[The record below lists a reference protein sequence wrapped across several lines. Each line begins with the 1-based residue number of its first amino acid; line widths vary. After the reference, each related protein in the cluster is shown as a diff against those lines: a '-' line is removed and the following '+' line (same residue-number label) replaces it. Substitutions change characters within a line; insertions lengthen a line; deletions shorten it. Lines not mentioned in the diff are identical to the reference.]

1 MIRTRRTG
9 RGYALRGAAVVA
21 VVAMAGVTA
30 GCKEQPA
37 AGAPAASSAPAGSGS
52 ATDDAK
58 PGGGA
63 TSPSASTSASASA
76 SATPGPDQPEE
87 PKEPVT
93 ASPKPSAS
101 STAPAAD
108 PQGKVLMASGA
119 EGGQVRELQARLRQ
133 IGHFNRTPTGYYG
146 TVTVAAVQSFQGK
159 RGLVRTGKTDTVT
172 WQKLLGMTHEPTA
185 AELNPPTT
193 RPVAKPDKRCLTG
206 RVLCISKNSRTL
218 SWMIDGKVV
227 SSMDVR
233 FGSQYTPTR
242 EGTFSVYW
250 KSRHHVSSIYHTAM
264 PYAMFFSGG
273 QAVHYSSDFA
283 ARGYNGASHGCVNV
297 RDEGKIAAL
306 FAAVRTGDKV
316 VVYK

>member
-1 MIRTRRTG
+1 MIRTGRTG

-37 AGAPAASSAPAGSGS
+37 AGAPAAPSAPAGSS
-52 ATDDAK
+52 SPTDDAK
-58 PGGGA
+58 PGGA
-63 TSPSASTSASASA
+63 STSPSASAEPA
-76 SATPGPDQPEE
+76 
-87 PKEPVT
+87 PKEPVK
-93 ASPKPSAS
+93 ASPKPSATR
-101 STAPAAD
+101 TAPPAD
-108 PQGKVLMASGA
+108 PQGKVLMASGSQ
-119 EGGQVRELQARLRQ
+119 GGQVRELQARLRQ
-133 IGHFNRTPTGYYG
+133 IGHFNRSPTGYYG

-159 RGLVRTGKTDTVT
+159 RGLTRTGKTDTLT

-185 AELNPPTT
+185 AELKPPTT

-306 FAAVRTGDKV
+306 FAQVRTGDKV

>member
-1 MIRTRRTG
+1 MGSTTASTSRNAKRNTKRAR
-9 RGYALRGAAVVA
+9 AGASVLAVLTVA
-21 VVAMAGVTA
+21 AATA
-30 GCKEQPA
+30 GCKAQA
-37 AGAPAASSAPAGSGS
+37 AGSAPAAPSAPPRAT
-52 ATDDAK
+52 ATDDNK
-58 PGGGA
+58 PTA
-63 TSPSASTSASASA
+63 PPSSP
-76 SATPGPDQPEE
+76 
-87 PKEPVT
+87 T
-93 ASPKPSAS
+93 ASPSP
-101 STAPAAD
+101 TPPAATASPTPKPD
-108 PQGKVLMASGA
+108 PQGTTLMASGSQ
-119 EGGQVRELQARLRQ
+119 GKQVRELQARLRQ
-133 IGHFNRTPTGYYG
+133 IGHFDRSPTGYYG

-159 RGLVRTGKTDTVT
+159 RGLTRTGRADTLT

-193 RPVAKPDKRCLTG
+193 RPVTKPDKRCMTG

-218 SWMIDGKVV
+218 SWMIDGRVV

-283 ARGYNGASHGCVNV
+283 ARGYNGTSHGCVNV
-297 RDEGKIAAL
+297 RDEGKIASL
-306 FAAVRTGDKV
+306 FAQVKNGDKV
-316 VVYK
+316 VVYG

>member
-1 MIRTRRTG
+1 MGSTTASTSRNAKRNTKRAR
-9 RGYALRGAAVVA
+9 AGASVLAVLTVA
-21 VVAMAGVTA
+21 AATA
-30 GCKEQPA
+30 GCKAQA
-37 AGAPAASSAPAGSGS
+37 AGSAPAAPSAPPRAS
-52 ATDDAK
+52 ATDDNK
-58 PGGGA
+58 PTA
-63 TSPSASTSASASA
+63 PPSSP
-76 SATPGPDQPEE
+76 
-87 PKEPVT
+87 T
-93 ASPKPSAS
+93 ASPSP
-101 STAPAAD
+101 TPPAATASPTPKPD
-108 PQGKVLMASGA
+108 PQGTTLMASGSQ
-119 EGGQVRELQARLRQ
+119 GKQVRELQARLRQ
-133 IGHFNRTPTGYYG
+133 IGHFDRSPTGYYG

-159 RGLVRTGKTDTVT
+159 RGLTRTGRADTLT

-193 RPVAKPDKRCLTG
+193 RPVTKPDKRCMTG

-218 SWMIDGKVV
+218 SWMIDGRVV

-297 RDEGKIAAL
+297 RDEGKIASL
-306 FAAVRTGDKV
+306 FAQVKNGDKV
-316 VVYK
+316 VVYG